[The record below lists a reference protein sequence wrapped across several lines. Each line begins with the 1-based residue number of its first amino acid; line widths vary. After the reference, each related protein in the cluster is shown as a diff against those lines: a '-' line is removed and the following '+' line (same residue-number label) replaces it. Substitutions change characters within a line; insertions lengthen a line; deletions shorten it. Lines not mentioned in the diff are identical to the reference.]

1 VRPRDREA
9 QPGVTDM
16 TTSSRRT
23 VLTGFGVISPIG
35 SGPAAFWDALLA
47 GTPGVHAITRIDPS
61 HLPSRMAGEVRDFSA
76 KSLIDKSYRRTLNA
90 MARTVEFGVIGCQLA
105 MQDAGLAK
113 GTIAPERI
121 GIEFASVMGAT
132 ELDDLGP
139 ASKLSVNADATGPN
153 MTAWGGEGL
162 NLVPPLWMLKYLPN
176 MPACHAT
183 ILYDIQG
190 PSNTQIPGDTAG
202 AVALAEAARILR
214 RGAADVMIV
223 GGSEAKVHPLSL
235 SRFNLFA
242 EFSKRNDD
250 PEGAIRP
257 FDRDRDGTAPGEGT
271 AVFTLE
277 TLERAKARGARI
289 YAEVVS
295 VASGVD
301 RGLTGAGLAKVIRNA
316 LAAAG
321 IQPGDVDH
329 VNAHGTGTT
338 HGDEFEARGIA
349 EVLGRS
355 VSVFSPLSRF
365 GNLGAGSSLMELACS
380 VLALQH
386 GQLPATINHANPDP
400 ACPVAVHTGTPRP
413 IARPYA
419 VKLSYTDLGQCAAV
433 VVRKWSE

>member
-1 VRPRDREA
+1 
-9 QPGVTDM
+9 
-16 TTSSRRT
+16 
-23 VLTGFGVISPIG
+23 
-35 SGPAAFWDALLA
+35 
-47 GTPGVHAITRIDPS
+47 
-61 HLPSRMAGEVRDFSA
+61 MAGEVRDFSA
-76 KSLIDKSYRRTLNA
+76 KSLIEKSYRRTLNA
-90 MARTVEFGVIGCQLA
+90 MARTVEFGVIGCQFA
-105 MQDAGLAK
+105 MQDAGLTRGAVP
-113 GTIAPERI
+113 PERV

-139 ASKLSVNADATGPN
+139 ASKLSINADATAPN

-162 NLVPPLWMLKYLPN
+162 SLVPPLWMLKYLPN

-223 GGSEAKVHPLSL
+223 GASEAKVHPLSL
-235 SRFNLFA
+235 SRFALFA
-242 EFSKRNDD
+242 EFSRRNDD

-257 FDRDRDGTAPGEGT
+257 FDRERDGTAPGEGT

-277 TLERAKARGARI
+277 TLEHAKARGAKI
-289 YAEVVS
+289 YGEVVS
-295 VASGVD
+295 VAGGVD
-301 RGLTGAGLAKVIRNA
+301 RGLTGSGLAKVIRNA

-321 IQPGDVDH
+321 IRPEDVDH

-338 HGDEFEARGIA
+338 RGDEFEARGIA
-349 EVLGRS
+349 EVFGRS

-365 GNLGAGSSLMELACS
+365 GNLGAASSLMELACS

-386 GQLPATINHANPDP
+386 GRLPATLNHAKPDP
-400 ACPVAVHTGTPRP
+400 ACPIAVHTGSPRP
-413 IARPYA
+413 VTKPYA
-419 VKLSYTDLGQCAAV
+419 VKLSYTDLGQCTAV
-433 VVRKWSE
+433 VVRKWQD